1 VVSVSVACPPHWP
14 GAGADGCVGAAKL
27 EGARR
32 AAGYSLAPG
41 ERRVYRFALKP
52 RLLRLLARKGALQL
66 DLVAVDSDSAGG
78 TRSAESVS
86 VLRST

>member
-1 VVSVSVACPPHWP
+1 
-14 GAGADGCVGAAKL
+14 
-27 EGARR
+27 
-32 AAGYSLAPG
+32 
-41 ERRVYRFALKP
+41 
-52 RLLRLLARKGALQL
+52 LLARKGALQL